1 MQFSV
6 PSCPLCTS
14 CDGPFTPTHAQ
25 KAKESHLSERPQWF
39 PPQYSCTMTAQGTS
53 CLQQY
58 RSHRISSLTLFI
70 YFGYFI
76 HVVIAVT
83 RKLPPER
90 VLVSLRHQLSAGPTY
105 CWYGD
110 IHPCSYTHLAAA
122 GAGATPVIFFCGT
135 ERSTGTTRTSPPF
148 PRNDLFCSASM
159 PFPFEGQVVMLLYLW
174 RTLQSWVKVCVFKL
188 AFSHRQC
195 SLQLLHFACLF
206 LKRYNSECSVQLWK
220 GHTDILHICRYSA
233 SLLPCI
239 CQELKRAFKKN
250 PWSPKLPGKFNNHF
264 FQKLLFT

>member
-1 MQFSV
+1 MAPSHPHMLKRPKNPISQKGRNDSHHSTAVPWLHRAHPAFSNTGHIGYLHSHCSFILV
-6 PSCPLCTS
+6 ISFMWSLQWQGNCHQSVCSCHS
-14 CDGPFTPTHAQ
+14 
-25 KAKESHLSERPQWF
+25 
-39 PPQYSCTMTAQGTS
+39 GTS
-53 CLQQY
+53 CLLGQ
-58 RSHRISSLTLFI
+58 HT
-70 YFGYFI
+70 
-76 HVVIAVT
+76 A
-83 RKLPPER
+83 
-90 VLVSLRHQLSAGPTY
+90 
-105 CWYGD
+105 D
-110 IHPCSYTHLAAA
+110 
-122 GAGATPVIFFCGT
+122 T
-135 ERSTGTTRTSPPF
+135 ETSIPAHTRTWQLLGLEPLQLFSSVALRGPLVPPGLLLSSF

-159 PFPFEGQVVMLLYLW
+159 PFPFEGRVVMLLYLW

>member
-1 MQFSV
+1 MAPSHPHMLKRPKNPISQKGRNDSHHSTAVPWLHRAHPAFSNTGHIGYLHSHCSFILV
-6 PSCPLCTS
+6 ISFMWSLQWQGNCHQSVCSCHS
-14 CDGPFTPTHAQ
+14 
-25 KAKESHLSERPQWF
+25 
-39 PPQYSCTMTAQGTS
+39 GTS
-53 CLQQY
+53 CLLGQ
-58 RSHRISSLTLFI
+58 HT
-70 YFGYFI
+70 
-76 HVVIAVT
+76 A
-83 RKLPPER
+83 
-90 VLVSLRHQLSAGPTY
+90 
-105 CWYGD
+105 D
-110 IHPCSYTHLAAA
+110 
-122 GAGATPVIFFCGT
+122 T
-135 ERSTGTTRTSPPF
+135 ETSIPAHTRTWQLLGLEPLQLFSSVALRGPLVPPGLLLSSF

-174 RTLQSWVKVCVFKL
+174 RTLQSWVVCVFKL

>member
-1 MQFSV
+1 MAPSHPHMLKRPKNPISQKGRNDSHHSTAVPWLHRAHPAFSNTGHIGYLHSHCSFILV
-6 PSCPLCTS
+6 ISFMWSLQWQGNCHQSVCSCHS
-14 CDGPFTPTHAQ
+14 
-25 KAKESHLSERPQWF
+25 
-39 PPQYSCTMTAQGTS
+39 GTS
-53 CLQQY
+53 CLLGQ
-58 RSHRISSLTLFI
+58 HT
-70 YFGYFI
+70 
-76 HVVIAVT
+76 A
-83 RKLPPER
+83 
-90 VLVSLRHQLSAGPTY
+90 
-105 CWYGD
+105 D
-110 IHPCSYTHLAAA
+110 
-122 GAGATPVIFFCGT
+122 T
-135 ERSTGTTRTSPPF
+135 ETSIPAHTRTWQLLGLEPLQLFSSVALRGPLVPPGLLLSSF

-159 PFPFEGQVVMLLYLW
+159 PFPFEGRVVMLLYLW

-206 LKRYNSECSVQLWK
+206 LKRYNYECSVQLWK

>member
-1 MQFSV
+1 MAPSHPHVLKRPKNPISQKGRTDSHRSTAVPWLHRAHPAFSNTGHIGYLHSHCSFILV
-6 PSCPLCTS
+6 ISFMWSLQWQGNCHQSVCSCHS
-14 CDGPFTPTHAQ
+14 
-25 KAKESHLSERPQWF
+25 
-39 PPQYSCTMTAQGTS
+39 GTS
-53 CLQQY
+53 CLLGQHTADTETSIPAHTRTWQLLGLEPLQLF
-58 RSHRISSLTLFI
+58 SSVALRGPL
-70 YFGYFI
+70 
-76 HVVIAVT
+76 V
-83 RKLPPER
+83 PPE
-90 VLVSLRHQLSAGPTY
+90 LLLS
-105 CWYGD
+105 
-110 IHPCSYTHLAAA
+110 S
-122 GAGATPVIFFCGT
+122 
-135 ERSTGTTRTSPPF
+135 F

-159 PFPFEGQVVMLLYLW
+159 PFPFEGRVVMLLYLW

>member
-1 MQFSV
+1 MAPSHPHMLKRPKNPISQKGRNDSHHSTAVPWLHRAHPAFSNTGHIGYLHSHCSFILV
-6 PSCPLCTS
+6 ISFMWSLQWQGNCHQSVCSCHS
-14 CDGPFTPTHAQ
+14 
-25 KAKESHLSERPQWF
+25 
-39 PPQYSCTMTAQGTS
+39 GTS
-53 CLQQY
+53 CLLGQHTADTETSIPAHTRTWQLLGLEPLQLF
-58 RSHRISSLTLFI
+58 SSVALRGPL
-70 YFGYFI
+70 
-76 HVVIAVT
+76 V
-83 RKLPPER
+83 PPE
-90 VLVSLRHQLSAGPTY
+90 LLLS
-105 CWYGD
+105 
-110 IHPCSYTHLAAA
+110 S
-122 GAGATPVIFFCGT
+122 
-135 ERSTGTTRTSPPF
+135 F

-159 PFPFEGQVVMLLYLW
+159 PFPFEGRVVMLLYLW

-206 LKRYNSECSVQLWK
+206 LKRYNSKCSVQLWK

>member
-1 MQFSV
+1 MAPSHPHMLKRPKNPISQKGRNDSHHSTAVPWLHRAHPAFSNTGHIGYLHSHCSFILV
-6 PSCPLCTS
+6 ISFMWSLQWQGNCHQSVCSCHS
-14 CDGPFTPTHAQ
+14 
-25 KAKESHLSERPQWF
+25 
-39 PPQYSCTMTAQGTS
+39 GTS
-53 CLQQY
+53 WLLGQHTADTETSIPAHTRTWQLLGLEPLQLF
-58 RSHRISSLTLFI
+58 SSVALRGPL
-70 YFGYFI
+70 
-76 HVVIAVT
+76 V
-83 RKLPPER
+83 PPE
-90 VLVSLRHQLSAGPTY
+90 LLLS
-105 CWYGD
+105 
-110 IHPCSYTHLAAA
+110 S
-122 GAGATPVIFFCGT
+122 
-135 ERSTGTTRTSPPF
+135 F

-159 PFPFEGQVVMLLYLW
+159 PFPFEGRVVMLLYLW